1 MSAAGVSLLND
12 RDWERAG
19 GERRDALDRTAAAEF
34 LPCQSC
40 MDIRAELEQVNA
52 RLAKAHALLRVL
64 RRAEA
69 KPQKQ
74 EGLDDDP
81 LTLALIAH
89 VVLIATLKARIDLY
103 LQSTGT
109 RL

>member
-1 MSAAGVSLLND
+1 MSAVSIP
-12 RDWERAG
+12 DWEAAG
-19 GERRDALDRTAAAEF
+19 GERRDQYDLTAAAEF

-40 MDIRAELEQVNA
+40 MDFRTELEQANT
-52 RLAKAHALLRVL
+52 RLAKAHALLRLL
-64 RRAEA
+64 RRSEV

-74 EGLDDDP
+74 EGLEDDP

-103 LQSTGT
+103 LQATGT